1 MDSLDIVVFSD
12 SHGNSGRMRDV
23 IDGTGADVVMYGH
36 THEPDDRFIPGEDGK
51 MPLRILNPGSIGD
64 RIHPTYATI
73 TLRGQDIL
81 TNICDYEGEY

>member
-1 MDSLDIVVFSD
+1 M
-12 SHGNSGRMRDV
+12 HGHTAGV
-23 IDGTGADVVMYGH
+23 KHGTAALEAIASNRGADIVMYGH
-36 THEPDDRFIPGEDGK
+36 THETDDRFIPGEDGK

-64 RIHPTYATI
+64 RIRPTYATV